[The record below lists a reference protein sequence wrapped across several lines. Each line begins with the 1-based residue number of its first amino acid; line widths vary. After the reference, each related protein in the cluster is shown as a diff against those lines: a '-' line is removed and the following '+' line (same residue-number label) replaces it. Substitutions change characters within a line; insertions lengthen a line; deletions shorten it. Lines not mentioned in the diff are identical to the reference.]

1 MCLFLAA
8 NEKIFESH
16 HFHSQSMCYGGA
28 VGQTAACSVAASI
41 HPCAAPCK
49 AVCAQLESAWIAPAW
64 LTPAALLQGVHPL
77 ALKNTEINTEWSR
90 GVV

>member
-1 MCLFLAA
+1 MKKYLKAIIFILKACVTEELWDRQLLA
-8 NEKIFESH
+8 
-16 HFHSQSMCYGGA
+16 QWL
-28 VGQTAACSVAASI
+28 

-49 AVCAQLESAWIAPAW
+49 AVCAQLGSAWIAPAW

-77 ALKNTEINTEWSR
+77 ALKNTEISTEWSR